1 MLDKISSGVI
11 EKEISIKLLSYLK
24 RNKHID
30 EKLYNYI
37 LNKLLKKQ
45 QEGLWIY
52 IQLEIVLYQV
62 NNYKT

>member
-24 RNKHID
+24 RNKYID

-37 LNKLLKKQ
+37 LNKLLKK
-45 QEGLWIY
+45 
-52 IQLEIVLYQV
+52 
-62 NNYKT
+62 

>member
-1 MLDKISSGVI
+1 MLGKISSEII

-37 LNKLLKKQ
+37 LIKLLKK
-45 QEGLWIY
+45 
-52 IQLEIVLYQV
+52 
-62 NNYKT
+62 